1 MCCRHPACVCMSRL
15 GTLHIGL
22 HAEQSAPVAL
32 TAQQLP
38 QRSGECLQPSCIL
51 ALTLSHVCAQLQMN
65 GMNGVPPGLAVLG
78 LPPSAMGGSP
88 DFLGGGMC
96 GSMQAGLVGG
106 LPGAAM
112 GGLAEGAG
120 NPVGLPP
127 GTAALPAVG
136 AGASGMLGSGGS
148 LGAVPQYSSLPLSVG
163 ALPCCTG
170 LPDTVADF
178 NKACG

>member
-1 MCCRHPACVCMSRL
+1 
-15 GTLHIGL
+15 
-22 HAEQSAPVAL
+22 
-32 TAQQLP
+32 
-38 QRSGECLQPSCIL
+38 
-51 ALTLSHVCAQLQMN
+51 MN

-78 LPPSAMGGSP
+78 LPPSSMGGSP

-112 GGLAEGAG
+112 GGLAGGAG

-136 AGASGMLGSGGS
+136 AGAPGMLSSGGS
-148 LGAVPQYSSLPLSVG
+148 LGAVPQYNSLPLSVG
-163 ALPCCTG
+163 ALPGCSVRETLWRVSNCMMRCDVQ
-170 LPDTVADF
+170 LSWQ
-178 NKACG
+178 